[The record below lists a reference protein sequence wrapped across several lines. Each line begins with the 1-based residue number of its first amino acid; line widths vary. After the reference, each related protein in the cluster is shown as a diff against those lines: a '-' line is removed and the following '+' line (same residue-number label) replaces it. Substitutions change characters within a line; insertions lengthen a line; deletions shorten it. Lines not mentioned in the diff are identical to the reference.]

1 MTIERRVH
9 ALEKLLAEP
18 SEAHPSRP
26 NPDKVAVLDELALL
40 KGSRAVHYR
49 GGVRIEPENI
59 PQKILGN
66 NYTERECRELA
77 IKRAFTKRGYSTSE
91 IAERMP
97 RHLARL
103 EYFDSLIRG
112 DPHA

>member
-1 MTIERRVH
+1 
-9 ALEKLLAEP
+9 
-18 SEAHPSRP
+18 
-26 NPDKVAVLDELALL
+26 
-40 KGSRAVHYR
+40 
-49 GGVRIEPENI
+49 
-59 PQKILGN
+59 
-66 NYTERECRELA
+66 LA